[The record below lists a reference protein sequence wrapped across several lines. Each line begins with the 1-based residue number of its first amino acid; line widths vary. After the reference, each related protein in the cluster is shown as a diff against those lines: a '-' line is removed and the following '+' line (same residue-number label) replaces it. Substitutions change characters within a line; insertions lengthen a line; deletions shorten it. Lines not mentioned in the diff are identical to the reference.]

1 MRMQLSQYRELSSFA
16 KFSSDELDS
25 ASKAQLKRGSI
36 LTEILKQKQFSP
48 MSTPEQVFVF
58 FAVVNG
64 FLDNVKTELIPQFEP
79 KFLTFMR
86 SNYAKLAQEIEKE
99 RKLTDD
105 IKEKLTKAV
114 EQFMD
119 MFTKTE
125 DEEE

>member
-1 MRMQLSQYRELSSFA
+1 MQLSQYRELSSFA
-16 KFSSDELDS
+16 KFSSDELDA

-36 LTEILKQKQFSP
+36 LTEILKQKQFCP

-64 FLDNVKTELIPQFEP
+64 FLDNVQTELIPQFEP
-79 KFLTFMR
+79 KFLAFMK
-86 SNYAKLAQEIEKE
+86 SNYSDLADNIEEE
-99 RKLTDD
+99 RKLTDK

-114 EQFMD
+114 EKFMD
-119 MFTKTE
+119 IFAKTE